1 MNQPVRS
8 GRSPARSASPLAVL
22 VGAVSTMWL
31 SEGVDQVAFD
41 GDLDRFGIVPRQ
53 LDGLTGVALAPFLHA
68 GFGHLVANTIPLL
81 VLGGL
86 IAFKGLRRLVTVA
99 VGVVVLGGLGVWVFG
114 RSAIHLGASGVVFGF
129 LGYLVAAGVLE
140 RRLRS
145 VVLAVVA
152 VALYGGMI
160 WGVLPGTPGVSWE
173 SHLFGLLSGLVMAR
187 VVTRPAETAARR

>member
-1 MNQPVRS
+1 
-8 GRSPARSASPLAVL
+8 
-22 VGAVSTMWL
+22 MWV

-41 GDLDRFGIVPRQ
+41 GELDRFGIVPREI
-53 LDGLTGVALAPFLHA
+53 DGLTGIVLAPFLHA

-86 IAFKGLRRLVTVA
+86 IAFKGLRRLIV
-99 VGVVVLGGLGVWVFG
+99 VGVGVILIGGLGVWLFG

-145 VVLAVVA
+145 VMLAVVA
-152 VALYGGMI
+152 VVLYGGMI

-173 SHLFGLLSGLVMAR
+173 SHLFGLLAGVVMAR
-187 VVTRPAETAARR
+187 VVTRPVGSPPRG